1 MLNARQR
8 EQCRAIAAALDAGDQ
23 RPWLKAAPSL
33 SVEAKGLIW
42 DMRAHVIAAGG
53 RASKAGA
60 VLNQSGSKPPR
71 PPRVET
77 EFHDLDHWATD
88 DDQDGDGDDGDEA
101 ETVPCQVCNGAGKD
115 VTGRVC
121 QACNGTGVAPDD
133 DKPDDDDETEGRS
146 YGYEFKED

>member
-77 EFHDLDHWATD
+77 EFRDLDYWAD
-88 DDQDGDGDDGDEA
+88 DDQDDGGDDGDEA
-101 ETVPCQVCNGAGKD
+101 ETVPCQVCNGRGRDTAGN
-115 VTGRVC
+115 VC
-121 QACNGTGVAPDD
+121 AVCNGSGVAPLDD
-133 DKPDDDDETEGRS
+133 DNEDDDDE
-146 YGYEFKED
+146 FKDD